1 MSESSNGMYYM
12 WWYIHFQM
20 GFCTSYPFGKMT
32 TICLCARA
40 HSPLRDFDYRCDHTI
55 AAIIRWAHMQKKKHI
70 KISTPHRHI
79 VPSCRVAAT
88 LRSSAASASLAPF
101 VELHVPRGARSSFVG
116 RAQHAASIHTPTD
129 IHSFLIRIRII
140 QIRARSLT
148 ANQSPVSPHTYI
160 HHQPRIAVYL
170 FGKYIYEYVH
180 IYMLKLRPPSWIL
193 CLVIKGFAQCA
204 RRYPHIIK
212 SQHLHNLDK
221 SLPLSCIYMPA
232 YRRAERLL
240 CARYYTHH
248 ESTYVSATL
257 FLACATWQCNCIT
270 CDKIRLHRLRILATQ
285 NCVMRMVGAWGVAAR
300 AAWH

>member
-1 MSESSNGMYYM
+1 ME
-12 WWYIHFQM
+12 
-20 GFCTSYPFGKMT
+20 C
-32 TICLCARA
+32 TICDDIFIFKWAFVQVTPLEKWRPFVCAPERTHHWGISTIDA
-40 HSPLRDFDYRCDHTI
+40 TTPSPPSFAERIC
-55 AAIIRWAHMQKKKHI
+55 KKKTH
-70 KISTPHRHI
+70 KNLHTSSPHRPI

-116 RAQHAASIHTPTD
+116 RAQHAASILTPTD

-180 IYMLKLRPPSWIL
+180 IYMLKSRPPSWIL

-240 CARYYTHH
+240 CARYT
-248 ESTYVSATL
+248 
-257 FLACATWQCNCIT
+257 
-270 CDKIRLHRLRILATQ
+270 ILTTSPHMCQ
-285 NCVMRMVGAWGVAAR
+285 QPFF
-300 AAWH
+300 